1 MEYRFL
7 AGVGAVMGQII
18 AGAINRLKDESR
30 DDGEKVNVII
40 NGPVISAGGASDA
53 ILKPGSVTEHPAG
66 DRISVT
72 LKKLQPN
79 PKDPTKVVALP
90 MKKETI
96 RSAGSQLS
104 KPILGHFCLIS
115 IMVTFFVAYWVH

>member
-72 LKKLQPN
+72 MKKPQPN

-90 MKKETI
+90 MKKKTI

-104 KPILGHFCLIS
+104 NPIFGHFCLIS
-115 IMVTFFVAYWVH
+115 IMVTFFVAYWAH